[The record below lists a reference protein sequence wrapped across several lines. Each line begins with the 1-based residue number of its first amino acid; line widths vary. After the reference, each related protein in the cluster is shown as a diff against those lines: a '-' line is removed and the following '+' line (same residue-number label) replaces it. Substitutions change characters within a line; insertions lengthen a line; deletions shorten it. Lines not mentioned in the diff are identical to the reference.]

1 MLSILPLSL
10 TVLLYVSA
18 NALVAPREGL
28 SERRTIQLN
37 RRSPLSERSVEDW
50 GAWAKHHKEVLEAKY
65 GGGSSQQQ
73 KRGSGTNLL
82 VNQGADSSYF
92 GTIAIGTPPVAFDV
106 VLDTGSADLWV
117 ADTSCVTGCTGV
129 PTFNPSS
136 SSTFTNQSSS
146 FQITYGSG
154 QAAGSL
160 GSDLVQMAG
169 FSVSNQVFGVCD
181 VVSDGLLTSPV
192 SGLLGLAFETIATSK
207 ATPFW
212 QTLVAQGA
220 WDAPVMG
227 FYLTRF
233 NNVTSVQSL
242 EPGGSFIMGSTDTSL
257 YTGNIDFV
265 DLPVTGSYWILP
277 LSTLTVQ
284 GTSISIASGSSSYA
298 AIDTGTTLVGGP
310 SDVIAEIYAQIP
322 GSQAGSGNYQ
332 GYYTYP
338 CDTSVQVSVS
348 FGNGSSW
355 SISPSDF
362 QLSKLTQNTC
372 LGAFFQLSTGSSAP
386 NWIFGDT
393 FLKNVYSVFRY
404 NPASVGFAQLSS
416 TAIKQNGV
424 AGSLPSATI
433 GSAATVSA
441 TSRGLSLLNVPKS
454 SFTAMG
460 ICWILSVLA
469 GTVLLY

>member
-1 MLSILPLSL
+1 MLFVLPLSL
-10 TVLLYVSA
+10 TVLLYVST

-28 SERRTIQLN
+28 SERRSIQLN
-37 RRSPLSERSVEDW
+37 RRSPPSERSVEDW

-65 GGGSSQQQ
+65 GGGRSQQQ
-73 KRGSGTNLL
+73 KRGSRTNLL
-82 VNQGADSSYF
+82 VNQGADSIYF

-136 SSTFTNQSSS
+136 SSTFTNESSP

-169 FSVSNQVFGVCD
+169 FSVSDQVFGVCD
-181 VVSDGLLTSPV
+181 AVSDGLLTSPV

-220 WDAPVMG
+220 WDEPLMA

-233 NNVTSVQSL
+233 NNVTSSSVQSL

-416 TAIKQNGV
+416 AAIK
-424 AGSLPSATI
+424 
-433 GSAATVSA
+433 
-441 TSRGLSLLNVPKS
+441 
-454 SFTAMG
+454 
-460 ICWILSVLA
+460 
-469 GTVLLY
+469 